1 MSFKFTKS
9 FKIKNKIEKQI
20 YRLMLSSTYQIHNIF
35 HVFLLKL
42 YHHKVD
48 DKDAHK
54 FMQVLN
60 LINDD
65 EQ

>member
-1 MSFKFTKS
+1 MFFKFAKL
-9 FKIKNKIEKQI
+9 FKIENKIEKQT
-20 YRLMLSSTYQIHNIF
+20 YRLMLSSTYEIYNVF
-35 HVFLLKL
+35 YVFLLKL
-42 YHHKVD
+42 YYYKAD
-48 DKDAHK
+48 DKDMHE

>member
-9 FKIKNKIEKQI
+9 FKIKNKIKKQA
-20 YRLMLSSTYQIHNIF
+20 YRLTLSSTYRIYNVF
-35 HVFLLKL
+35 HVFLLKS
-42 YHHKVD
+42 YHYKTD
-48 DKDAHK
+48 DKNAHE

-60 LINDD
+60 LINNN